1 MNLNNNILSI
11 PVDLPL
17 ILRIFPMTDADFSTL
32 RERLPEMMDAIS
44 PIIENFIDVF
54 SLIAPSAQD
63 INLYNIPANIKKV
76 IKLITSFNECF
87 SLSVTFQP
95 SFLYSPKNIVWFFKK
110 NL

>member
-1 MNLNNNILSI
+1 
-11 PVDLPL
+11 
-17 ILRIFPMTDADFSTL
+17 MTDADFSTL

-95 SFLYSPKNIVWFFKK
+95 SFLYAPKNTVTV
-110 NL
+110 